1 MNSMTVALISFACM
15 FSGALI
21 GWFLC
26 YLVPNHH
33 MSEKERDV
41 VKLSAGLIATLAALV
56 LGLLVST
63 AKNSLDTMN
72 SELIQ
77 NSAKIIMLDRTLNQY
92 GPETKDIHD
101 ILRRNIATV
110 LDRIW
115 PEDKSKKV
123 HVENNDVTYGM
134 ERIQLKL
141 RNLVPNSDS
150 QRYLQSQAQQ
160 LVSDLAQTR
169 WLIIEQSQQKLPT
182 VFIIILIFWLTMLF
196 VSFGLLAPH
205 NPTIIAVLLICSL
218 SVSGAVLLILEMNNP
233 LDGMIKVS
241 SAPFRN
247 AFDRINK

>member
-1 MNSMTVALISFACM
+1 
-15 FSGALI
+15 
-21 GWFLC
+21 
-26 YLVPNHH
+26 

-101 ILRRNIATV
+101 ILRGNIATV

>member
-101 ILRRNIATV
+101 ILRGNIATV